1 MMRVVEVFAV
11 DAEFRLGAVFV
22 VGGVNFR
29 AVRASFLVIAGF
41 GGVIKFLAVSA
52 FKRSRNVLSN
62 FDTLISNIYG
72 FG

>member
-1 MMRVVEVFAV
+1 MMTVVEVFAV

-22 VGGVNFR
+22 VGGVNF
-29 AVRASFLVIAGF
+29 RASFLVIAGF

-52 FKRSRNVLSN
+52 FKRSRNVWSN
-62 FDTLISNIYG
+62 FDKFINNIYG

>member
-1 MMRVVEVFAV
+1 VFAV
-11 DAEFRLGAVFV
+11 DVEFRLGAVFV
-22 VGGVNFR
+22 VGEVNFR
-29 AVRASFLVIAGF
+29 TVSSSFLVIAGF

-52 FKRSRNVLSN
+52 FNRSRNVCSN